1 MFPFYFPYRQ
11 PRIQI
16 IGYIAV
22 SVLEKIVQLLIY
34 KLACRKYKI
43 EVCTSFPTLRIFHRP
58 VLLWSIAD
66 CDVYICKFNL
76 IFYNLKMYA
85 NKPIRVCVLPD
96 SSIRSICSLIFF
108 RSGRGYF
115 NMNNFTWKEFTSAA
129 VWTYLLCPLFTLLGF
144 YCKLRYSTTY

>member
-1 MFPFYFPYRQ
+1 MSITDVNITLCDFVTFHVSFLFPISTAMYTNYWIYSCISARENS
-11 PRIQI
+11 
-16 IGYIAV
+16 AATD
-22 SVLEKIVQLLIY
+22 IY
-34 KLACRKYKI
+34 KLTCRKYKI

-115 NMNNFTWKEFTSAA
+115 NMNNFT
-129 VWTYLLCPLFTLLGF
+129 
-144 YCKLRYSTTY
+144 